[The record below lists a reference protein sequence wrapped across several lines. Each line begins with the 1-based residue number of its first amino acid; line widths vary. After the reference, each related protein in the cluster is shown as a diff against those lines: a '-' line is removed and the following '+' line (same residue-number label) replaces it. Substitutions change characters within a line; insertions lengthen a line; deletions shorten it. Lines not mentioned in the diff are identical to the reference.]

1 MILLSLK
8 SSNKRNKEN
17 NDKNKKRKKNLLL
30 VWLNSEIALVNS
42 IVKELFTGIKAR
54 AGDRRV
60 E

>member
-1 MILLSLK
+1 MTRTK
-8 SSNKRNKEN
+8 KE
-17 NDKNKKRKKNLLL
+17 KKNLLL